1 MFPFHLR
8 THIRLFFLPNPPRLR
23 PYSSPP
29 SHFPRLLPYP
39 DSALRLA
46 RSVLTADANGMVE
59 ALVLWESV
67 ANSNW
72 FAKSSMILFLNKA
85 DVFSAKIRDPQQQI
99 HSTFPDYNGKPG
111 NYQDGVH
118 YFKKRFEGLSK
129 GQKEVYVHVTTAVCP
144 LLLGKG
150 RAD

>member
-1 MFPFHLR
+1 M
-8 THIRLFFLPNPPRLR
+8 LP
-23 PYSSPP
+23 
-29 SHFPRLLPYP
+29 LLPLQYSKCLLLFTSRP
-39 DSALRLA
+39 IPLKLSPARPAPLA
-46 RSVLTADANGMVE
+46 SPCSMLTTGANGMVE

-85 DVFSAKIRDPQQQI
+85 DVFYAKIRDPQQQI

-118 YFKKRFEGLSK
+118 YFKNRFQGLSK
-129 GQKEVYVHVTTAVCP
+129 GQKEVYVHVTTAVRTYDPCSRDG
-144 LLLGKG
+144 LTTRLT
-150 RAD
+150 RRI

>member
-1 MFPFHLR
+1 MFNWILLFISSSLINPRPSLR
-8 THIRLFFLPNPPRLR
+8 SELMT
-23 PYSSPP
+23 
-29 SHFPRLLPYP
+29 
-39 DSALRLA
+39 
-46 RSVLTADANGMVE
+46 DANGMVE

-129 GQKEVYVHVTTAVCP
+129 GQKEVYVHVTTAVRTFKIVSR
-144 LLLGKG
+144 LIK
-150 RAD
+150 

>member
-1 MFPFHLR
+1 M
-8 THIRLFFLPNPPRLR
+8 T
-23 PYSSPP
+23 
-29 SHFPRLLPYP
+29 
-39 DSALRLA
+39 
-46 RSVLTADANGMVE
+46 DANGMVE

-144 LLLGKG
+144 FLLLGKTG
-150 RAD
+150 AD